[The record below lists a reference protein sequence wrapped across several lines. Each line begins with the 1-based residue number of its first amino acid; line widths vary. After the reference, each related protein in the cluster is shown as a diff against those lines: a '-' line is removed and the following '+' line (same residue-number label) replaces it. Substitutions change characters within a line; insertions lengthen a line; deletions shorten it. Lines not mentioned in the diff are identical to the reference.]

1 MEQHSQLGTR
11 PTFKIDADK
20 MAGGKIDADQMDARE
35 RVAREMENR
44 RHRRFKIEVGIRV
57 YPRDCPLV
65 RGDTVD
71 LSESGISAML
81 RIEIPV
87 GEVVRLEFTLPF
99 GDADLLAMVRQ
110 RSAFR
115 YGFQF
120 VDTTSAQ
127 DIIGRTCRQLAVEQ
141 SLQQGLEP

>member
-1 MEQHSQLGTR
+1 MEQHSQLRMR
-11 PTFKIDADK
+11 PTLMDTRELDTREV
-20 MAGGKIDADQMDARE
+20 DARE
-35 RVAREMENR
+35 VENR
-44 RHRRFKIEVGIRV
+44 RHRRFPIEVGICV
-57 YPRDCPLV
+57 YPRDCPVV

-71 LSESGISAML
+71 LSESGISAIL

-120 VDTTSAQ
+120 VEPASAR
-127 DIIGRTCRQLAVEQ
+127 DIIGRTCQQLAVKQ
-141 SLQQGLEP
+141 SLNDGLGS